1 MNFQK
6 INNKTSITSN
16 VITLLIAAVL
26 IVSPS
31 VQAFAEQSTT
41 YSGRAIGV
49 LVDTALADI
58 KLADTGDLPKEGGI
72 RDSTVLK
79 VNHELVEASVFLSVT
94 SGFDNKAQ
102 SEAATA
108 DVTLLSGTPNQITA
122 DFVRANS
129 IAICDGTNGSSEI
142 VNLQVAGQ
150 NVAVSGQPNQKV
162 EVPGVLTLVINEQI
176 DSSHDNTNEI
186 TVNALHLTLLT
197 GEEVIVS
204 SAYSDI
210 SCGQKEPEPTP
221 KDFVTGGGFIN
232 TDDGKANFGF
242 VAGFK
247 PNHDTLSGNLNYVD
261 RAADIHL
268 KSQSI
273 TSYGGEGNTRTFSG
287 DATINGEGG
296 FTYTVTV
303 SDNGEP
309 GKDKDTFSIEISN
322 GYRASG
328 VLAGGN
334 IQLHS

>member
-1 MNFQK
+1 MSEKVTHLYSVFVFF
-6 INNKTSITSN
+6 I
-16 VITLLIAAVL
+16 IASSV

-31 VQAFAEQSTT
+31 AQIFAEQTT
-41 YSGRAIGV
+41 TFSGRAIGV

-58 KLADTGDLPKEGGI
+58 KLADTGELPKEGGV
-72 RDSTVLK
+72 RDATVLK
-79 VNHELVEASVFLSVT
+79 VNHDLAEASIFLSVT

-108 DVTLLSGTPNQITA
+108 DVTLLPGTPNQITA

-129 IAICDGTNGSSEI
+129 IAVCDGTDGSSEI

-150 NVAVSGQPNQKV
+150 DVAVSGQPNQKV
-162 EVPGVLTLVINEQI
+162 EVPGILTLVINEQI

-186 TVNALHLTLLT
+186 TVNALHLILST
-197 GEEVIVS
+197 GGEVIVS

-210 SCGQKEPEPTP
+210 SCGQEEPKPTP

-232 TDDGKANFGF
+232 TDNGKANFGF

-309 GKDKDTFSIEISN
+309 GKGNDTFSIEISN

>member
-1 MNFQK
+1 MTMNFQK
-6 INNKTSITSN
+6 ITENIKSN
-16 VITLLIAAVL
+16 VITLLIATVL
-26 IVSPS
+26 VMSPL
-31 VQAFAEQSTT
+31 QAFSEQSTT
-41 YSGRAIGV
+41 FSGRAIGV
-49 LVDTALADI
+49 LVDTALIDI
-58 KLADTGDLPKEGGI
+58 KIADTGELPQEGGTI
-72 RDSTVLK
+72 DATVLN
-79 VNHELVEASVFLSVT
+79 VNHELARASVLLSVT

-108 DVTLLSGTPNQITA
+108 DVTLLPHSPNQITA
-122 DFVRANS
+122 AFVRASS
-129 IAICDGTNGSSEI
+129 IATCDDASGSSEI

-162 EVPGVLTLVINEQI
+162 EIPNVLTLVINEQI
-176 DSSHDNTNEI
+176 DSSHGNTNEI
-186 TVNALHLTLLT
+186 TVNALHLILAT

-204 SAYSDI
+204 SAKSDI
-210 SCGQKEPEPTP
+210 SCGQEEPKPTP

-232 TDDGKANFGF
+232 TDNGKANFGF

-273 TSYGGEGNTRTFSG
+273 TSYSGEGNTRTFSG
-287 DATINGEGG
+287 TATINGESG
-296 FTYTVTV
+296 FNYTVTV

-309 GKDKDTFSIEISN
+309 GKGNDIFSIEISN